1 MPDPAPPPPPARGEP
16 PRIRF
21 IALRVS
27 RAPSGRCRAEVELES
42 VDGQSLCGAA
52 DSQAIAEGD
61 LRAAAAATLD
71 ALHQASS
78 PGARGGTGPRFA
90 LLGVKNVRA
99 FDQTIVLLQ
108 LGAATGRGYLRLVG
122 CAVGDDDLVAATVRA
137 VLNASN
143 RVLWLPLATGGP
155 DPVAEVL
162 AAPENVPAGG

>member
-1 MPDPAPPPPPARGEP
+1 MSVVPDEPPHSPNTGEA

-21 IALRVS
+21 LAVRIAARTLN
-27 RAPSGRCRAEVELES
+27 GRSRAEVDLRR
-42 VDGQSLCGAA
+42 VDGRVVTGRGEA
-52 DSQAIAEGD
+52 DPSVYGD
-61 LRAAAAATLD
+61 QRAAALACVE
-71 ALHQASS
+71 ALGQCG
-78 PGARGGTGPRFA
+78 GAGHRFE

>member
-1 MPDPAPPPPPARGEP
+1 MPDPAPPPPSFRGEP

-42 VDGQSLCGAA
+42 VDGQSLCVAA

-71 ALHQASS
+71 ALHQAASAGT
-78 PGARGGTGPRFA
+78 PGGTGPRFA

-99 FDQTIVLLQ
+99 FDQHVILVQ
-108 LGAATGRGYLRLVG
+108 LGAESAEGEPPRRLMG
-122 CAVGDDDLVAATVRA
+122 SAFADADLMRAAVLA

-143 RVLWLPLATGGP
+143 RVLWGP
-155 DPVAEVL
+155 HSA
-162 AAPENVPAGG
+162 